1 MDKEFRRVIRAAEE
15 QGWRVRPIKKGM
27 MLVPPDPTKPAV
39 AIHRTPSDHRAFRNT
54 VAKLRASGMEW
65 PWPPEA

>member
-1 MDKEFRRVIRAAEE
+1 
-15 QGWRVRPIKKGM
+15 M

-39 AIHRTPSDHRAFRNT
+39 TIHRTPSDHRAFRNT
-54 VAKLRASGMEW
+54 VAKLRASGLEW